1 VGRGRILRIW
11 VSGREFASR
20 AGVVPVWFECLWVWM
35 SGSEKNP
42 VVERAGEFVR
52 EVISR
57 GEEERIRSTR

>member
-1 VGRGRILRIW
+1 

-20 AGVVPVWFECLWVWM
+20 ACVVPVWFECLWVWM

-52 EVISR
+52 EVMRR